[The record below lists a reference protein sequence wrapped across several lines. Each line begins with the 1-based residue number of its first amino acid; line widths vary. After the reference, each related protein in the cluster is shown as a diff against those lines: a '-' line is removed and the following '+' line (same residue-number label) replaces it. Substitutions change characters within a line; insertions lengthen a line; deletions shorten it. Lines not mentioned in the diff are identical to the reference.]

1 MLIVCDQPVST
12 EASLQTSRCQ
22 KVLSHARCI
31 HPPLTIDTDA
41 GLVCFFFFTAGP
53 SAGGGGGLVSLS
65 LFDLF
70 TVMAG

>member
-41 GLVCFFFFTAGP
+41 GLVCFFFFLLLDLQLEEEEGWC
-53 SAGGGGGLVSLS
+53 LS
-65 LFDLF
+65 LCL
-70 TVMAG
+70 TCLQ